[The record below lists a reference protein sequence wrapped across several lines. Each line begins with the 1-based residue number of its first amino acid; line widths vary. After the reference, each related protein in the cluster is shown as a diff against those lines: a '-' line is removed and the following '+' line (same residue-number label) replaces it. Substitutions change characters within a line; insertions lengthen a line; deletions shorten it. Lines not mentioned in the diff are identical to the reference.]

1 MVINQGNKQTDRV
14 LICSQGPVP
23 GPSSSLEEPEAAL
36 PRWGEQ
42 SEVSSRSEQR
52 EKGRRCVQRKNGEG
66 VEAEME
72 ILEEIA
78 ACFVTINEIV

>member
-1 MVINQGNKQTDRV
+1 MNLRLLSPDG
-14 LICSQGPVP
+14 
-23 GPSSSLEEPEAAL
+23 
-36 PRWGEQ
+36 GEQ

-78 ACFVTINEIV
+78 ACLVTINEIV

>member
-1 MVINQGNKQTDRV
+1 M
-14 LICSQGPVP
+14 
-23 GPSSSLEEPEAAL
+23 
-36 PRWGEQ
+36 
-42 SEVSSRSEQR
+42 
-52 EKGRRCVQRKNGEG
+52 QRKNGEG